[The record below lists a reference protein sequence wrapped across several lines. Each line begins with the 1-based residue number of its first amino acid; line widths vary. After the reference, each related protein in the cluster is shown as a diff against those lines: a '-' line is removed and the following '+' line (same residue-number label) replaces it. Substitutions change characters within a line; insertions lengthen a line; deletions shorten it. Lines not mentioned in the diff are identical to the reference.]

1 MKPKLNLFSLFANT
15 TVLMMALCGTTTLFM
30 IADGTRLAA
39 ANSDAGPVASSTP
52 IFVENG
58 AAIRGTDPVAYF
70 TEGRPV
76 PGLREFSYEWKGS
89 TWLFASAEHRDQFA
103 DNPQAYAP
111 QYGGFC
117 AYGLSYGALV
127 STKPD
132 AWSIV
137 DGKLYLNYSA
147 AVQKKWKEDTA
158 GNIDRAN
165 LNWLALNS
173 K

>member
-1 MKPKLNLFSLFANT
+1 MKPKPNLLSLFANT
-15 TVLMMALCGTTTLFM
+15 TVLMMALCGTASLM
-30 IADGTRLAA
+30 IPEWTRLAA
-39 ANSDAGPVASSTP
+39 ANPDTRSTASSTP
-52 IFVENG
+52 IFVDNG

-70 TEGRPV
+70 TEGEPV
-76 PGLREFSYEWKGS
+76 QGLREFAYEWEGA
-89 TWLFASAEHRDQFA
+89 TWLFASAEHRDRFA
-103 DNPQAYAP
+103 DNPRAYAP

-127 STKPD
+127 STMPD

-137 DGKLYLNYSA
+137 DGKLYLNYSIA
-147 AVQKKWKEDTA
+147 IQNQWKEDTT

-165 LNWLALNS
+165 LNWLDLSS

>member
-1 MKPKLNLFSLFANT
+1 MAMLTAT
-15 TVLMMALCGTTTLFM
+15 LMGTTTSL
-30 IADGTRLAA
+30 IL
-39 ANSDAGPVASSTP
+39 SDWRAVVNAQPISSTSTA
-52 IFVENG
+52 ITLFSENG
-58 AAIRGTDPVAYF
+58 VAIRGTDPVAYF
-70 TEGRPV
+70 TEGKPV
-76 PGLREFSYEWKGS
+76 QGLREFAYEWKGA

-103 DNPQAYAP
+103 NNPRAYAP

-127 STKPD
+127 STMPD

-137 DGKLYLNYSA
+137 DGKLYLNYSIA
-147 AVQKKWKEDTA
+147 IQKQWKEDTV

-165 LNWLALNS
+165 LNWLDLQA